1 MSIIASDQQLMLE
14 IPSGV
19 LHAILH
25 DCAERAPAEAC
36 GALIGRPGGVVTTT
50 AARALPN
57 RALRTHAEYRIAAS
71 DIKQLE
77 DSTRAHGVTIVGFYH
92 SHPNGAPEP
101 SAIDIESAWPGYVY
115 LIAGTR
121 SGESSV
127 EGWKLREDR
136 TGFDP
141 VEVACRL

>member
-1 MSIIASDQQLMLE
+1 MSNIESDRHLMVE
-14 IPSGV
+14 IPTGV
-19 LHAILH
+19 LNAILQ
-25 DCAERAPAEAC
+25 DCADRAPAEAC
-36 GALIGRPGGVVTTT
+36 GALIGRPGGVVKTT

-57 RALRTHAEYRIAAS
+57 RAPQTHVEYRIAAS

-77 DSTRAHGVTIVGFYH
+77 DSARAQGANIVGFYH
-92 SHPNGAPEP
+92 SHPNSLPEP
-101 SAIDIESAWPGYVY
+101 STIDIESAWPGYVY

-121 SGESSV
+121 SGRSCV

-141 VEVACRL
+141 VEVKCRS